1 MSSKN
6 YINEDNYI
14 DDQNESHKVYK
25 HPKKAKYHKKTG
37 NKCYCLNMLEQYGPI
52 NIINHPKSSFF
63 FVSKMELVKFN
74 DHFDD
79 LFEKGKIFKKE
90 QFHDVNKASSPD
102 NTFWYQRYYYY
113 SKYDE
118 GILMDHESN

>member
-52 NIINHPKSSFF
+52 NIINHPKSSFLRI
-63 FVSKMELVKFN
+63 VSL
-74 DHFDD
+74 
-79 LFEKGKIFKKE
+79 
-90 QFHDVNKASSPD
+90 
-102 NTFWYQRYYYY
+102 R
-113 SKYDE
+113 
-118 GILMDHESN
+118 ESVRR